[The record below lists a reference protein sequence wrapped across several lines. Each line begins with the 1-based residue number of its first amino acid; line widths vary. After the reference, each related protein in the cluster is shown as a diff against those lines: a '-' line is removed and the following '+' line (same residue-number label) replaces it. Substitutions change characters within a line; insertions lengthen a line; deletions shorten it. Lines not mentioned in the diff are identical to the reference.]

1 MFTEMLCF
9 TDLEERRK
17 SRAAKFTKTLDD
29 VTASEA
35 GVLELCCKVQGD
47 PHPEVEWFF
56 EGSIVRNEGNFILM
70 TSSDSVTLKVL
81 NVTMSNAGKYVCKIK
96 VRFLKH
102 IP

>member
-1 MFTEMLCF
+1 MLGF

-35 GVLELCCKVQGD
+35 GVFELCCKVQGD
-47 PHPEVEWFF
+47 PHPEVEWFCD
-56 EGSIVRNEGNFILM
+56 GTIVRNEGNFILM

-81 NVTMSNAGKYVCKIK
+81 NVTMTNAGKYMCKIK
-96 VRFLKH
+96 VRFPKD
-102 IP
+102 IAFQ